1 MNTSINIE
9 IDAPYGET
17 ACFDLLGNVGDEY
30 VGSVAIAYFPPYP
43 ICPYPVIFAPYAVV
57 RA

>member
-9 IDAPYGET
+9 IDASYGET
-17 ACFDLLGNVGDEY
+17 ACYDLLGNVGDEY
-30 VGSVAIAYFPPYP
+30 EGMYTMVYTQPYP
-43 ICPYPVIFAPYAVV
+43 ICPYPVVVAPYAVV